1 VYGLLLS
8 VLRKLS
14 ILWLQAVVVV
24 QTLPALYRA
33 VVVAL
38 VDSALLQV

>member
-14 ILWLQAVVVV
+14 ILWSAVV
-24 QTLPALYRA
+24 A
-33 VVVAL
+33 VAVMVLVAVAVAQ
-38 VDSALLQV
+38 VDSVQLRVFQ